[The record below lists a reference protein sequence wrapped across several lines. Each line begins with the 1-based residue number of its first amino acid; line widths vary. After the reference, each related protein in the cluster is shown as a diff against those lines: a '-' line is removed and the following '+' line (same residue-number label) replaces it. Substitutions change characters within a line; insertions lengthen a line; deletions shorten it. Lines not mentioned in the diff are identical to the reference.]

1 MCVRTGY
8 CMLSGRDNR
17 FPPDSVPILECSRTF
32 GRHASSSWHHDPGDP
47 WSDTCNRASWWF
59 PPGVWLFFCRRACYR
74 RVCDV
79 SFAVVHVT
87 AGCVTFLLPSCMLP
101 PGVWRFFCRR
111 ACYRRVCDFYFA
123 VVRITAE
130 RITPFAVVRQL
141 RVRGLSFPHRHS
153 SHRQCHR
160 RRGWSR
166 PVSFRS
172 RQHLSVLVA
181 VARAVC
187 TVAWAQP
194 HRP

>member
-1 MCVRTGY
+1 MFANLRSARFVTLASR
-8 CMLSGRDNR
+8 SGAT
-17 FPPDSVPILECSRTF
+17 LATE
-32 GRHASSSWHHDPGDP
+32 
-47 WSDTCNRASWWF
+47 RAGGAHSH
-59 PPGVWLFFCRRACYR
+59 
-74 RVCDV
+74 RVCDF

-87 AGCVTFLLPSCMLP
+87 
-101 PGVWRFFCRR
+101 
-111 ACYRRVCDFYFA
+111 

-130 RITPFAVVRQL
+130 RIIPFAVVRHL